1 MTKHYSFIYSL
12 TNGSCGAT
20 RKMNKTEIQ
29 LLNEILS
36 MIEIF
41 KTTYD
46 KKLLARIYVNIL
58 ELAEIYNI
66 SEIDFDTLVMNE
78 IIKG

>member
-1 MTKHYSFIYSL
+1 
-12 TNGSCGAT
+12 
-20 RKMNKTEIQ
+20 MNKKEIQ

-41 KTTYD
+41 KISHD

>member
-1 MTKHYSFIYSL
+1 MS
-12 TNGSCGAT
+12 
-20 RKMNKTEIQ
+20 KTEIQ
-29 LLNEILS
+29 LLNEIS
-36 MIEIF
+36 SAIELF
-41 KTTYD
+41 KTSHD

>member
-1 MTKHYSFIYSL
+1 
-12 TNGSCGAT
+12 
-20 RKMNKTEIQ
+20 MNKTEIQ
-29 LLNEILS
+29 LLNEISSAIKL
-36 MIEIF
+36 F
-41 KTTYD
+41 KVTHN
-46 KKLLARIYVNIL
+46 KKLLVRIYVNIL

>member
-1 MTKHYSFIYSL
+1 
-12 TNGSCGAT
+12 
-20 RKMNKTEIQ
+20 MNKTEIQ

-36 MIEIF
+36 MIELF
-41 KTTYD
+41 KSSHD
-46 KKLLARIYVNIL
+46 KKLLAQIYVNIL
-58 ELAEIYNI
+58 ELTRINNI

>member
-1 MTKHYSFIYSL
+1 MI
-12 TNGSCGAT
+12 
-20 RKMNKTEIQ
+20 KTEIQ
-29 LLNEILS
+29 LLNEIS
-36 MIEIF
+36 SAIELF
-41 KTTYD
+41 KTTHD

-58 ELAEIYNI
+58 ELTEIYNI

>member
-1 MTKHYSFIYSL
+1 
-12 TNGSCGAT
+12 
-20 RKMNKTEIQ
+20 MNKTEIQ
-29 LLNEILS
+29 LLNEIS
-36 MIEIF
+36 SAIELF
-41 KTTYD
+41 KTSHD

-58 ELAEIYNI
+58 ELAEILNI

>member
-1 MTKHYSFIYSL
+1 MS
-12 TNGSCGAT
+12 
-20 RKMNKTEIQ
+20 KTEIQ
-29 LLNEILS
+29 LLNEIS
-36 MIEIF
+36 SAIELF
-41 KTTYD
+41 KTSHD

-58 ELAEIYNI
+58 ELAEIHNI

>member
-1 MTKHYSFIYSL
+1 
-12 TNGSCGAT
+12 
-20 RKMNKTEIQ
+20 MNKTEIQ
-29 LLNEILS
+29 LLNEIS
-36 MIEIF
+36 SAIEIF
-41 KTTYD
+41 ETTHN
-46 KKLLARIYVNIL
+46 KKLIAQIYVNIL

>member
-1 MTKHYSFIYSL
+1 
-12 TNGSCGAT
+12 
-20 RKMNKTEIQ
+20 MNKTEIQ
-29 LLNEILS
+29 LLNEIS
-36 MIEIF
+36 SAIELF
-41 KTTYD
+41 KSSHD

-58 ELAEIYNI
+58 ELAEIHNI

>member
-1 MTKHYSFIYSL
+1 
-12 TNGSCGAT
+12 
-20 RKMNKTEIQ
+20 MNKTEIQ
-29 LLNEILS
+29 LLNEIS
-36 MIEIF
+36 SAIEIF
-41 KTTYD
+41 KTTHD

-58 ELAEIYNI
+58 ELIEIHNI

>member
-1 MTKHYSFIYSL
+1 
-12 TNGSCGAT
+12 
-20 RKMNKTEIQ
+20 MNKTEIQ
-29 LLNEILS
+29 LLNEIS
-36 MIEIF
+36 SAIELF
-41 KTTYD
+41 KSIHD

-58 ELAEIYNI
+58 ELTRINNI

>member
-1 MTKHYSFIYSL
+1 MH
-12 TNGSCGAT
+12 
-20 RKMNKTEIQ
+20 KTEIQ

-36 MIEIF
+36 AIEIF
-41 KTTYD
+41 KSSHD

-58 ELAEIYNI
+58 ELAEIHNI

>member
-1 MTKHYSFIYSL
+1 
-12 TNGSCGAT
+12 
-20 RKMNKTEIQ
+20 MNKTEMQ

-36 MIEIF
+36 PTELI
-41 KTTYD
+41 KTSHT
-46 KKLLARIYVNIL
+46 KKLLVRIYVNIL
-58 ELAEIYNI
+58 ELTEIHNI

>member
-1 MTKHYSFIYSL
+1 
-12 TNGSCGAT
+12 
-20 RKMNKTEIQ
+20 MNKTEIQ

-36 MIEIF
+36 MIELF
-41 KTTYD
+41 KSSHD

-58 ELAEIYNI
+58 ELTRINNI